1 MFNTLKT
8 TRLRVITST
17 GGQTKFNRRKQKLP
31 SSHCIDAACVG
42 EVNKLEFKTTQA
54 LVAICKGQGGR
65 QKAAVNKY
73 GYPIRYN
80 PLKPI
85 KGWNSGDLGLNMET
99 GEVGRVNPRSFIK

>member
-1 MFNTLKT
+1 MNHLNF
-8 TRLRVITST
+8 
-17 GGQTKFNRRKQKLP
+17 Q
-31 SSHCIDAACVG
+31 
-42 EVNKLEFKTTQA
+42 TTQA

-85 KGWNSGDLGLNMET
+85 KGWKSGDLALNIET
-99 GEVGRVNPRSFIK
+99 EVVGRINPRSFIK